1 MPCEMECPKRIKVI
15 AVRVKKQKYKEILTS
30 LCATYVMEPNMRDET
45 VNKINHVIAK
55 CANQERKIVKICNAI
70 SQRCNLCYLYGA
82 YYEN

>member
-1 MPCEMECPKRIKVI
+1 MPCEMECPKRIKLI
-15 AVRVKKQKYKEILTS
+15 AVRAKKQKCKEILAA

-45 VNKINHVIAK
+45 MNKINHVIAK
-55 CANQERKIVKICNAI
+55 CVKQERKITKICNAI